1 MSTDKTA
8 SMRDAVA
15 DLVRD
20 GDTVAIEGFTHLIS
34 FAAGH
39 EIIRQRKR
47 DLTLA
52 RLTPDVIYDQMIA
65 GGVASKLI
73 FSWLGNPGVGGLGAI
88 RRRIEGDIPD
98 QPLAIEEYSH
108 FGMVGRYTAGA
119 MNLPFFP
126 LRSYFETD
134 LPVVNPLIR
143 QIPSPYDDGVVY
155 AVPPL
160 KPDVAIVHAQRASA
174 GGDTQVWGLLG
185 CQKEAA
191 FAADRVI
198 VVVEEVVDEAVI
210 RADPNRTIIPGLIV
224 DAVVVEPW
232 GAHPSYV
239 QGAYDRD
246 NRFYLD
252 WDPITRDEDAVQAWL
267 RDWVYDLDG
276 RPPTSRSSA
285 RSGGGA
291 APDRVGPVGLG
302 RLRDL
307 PMSGGDDL
315 VRPVRSGPM
324 RSGGSASDRV
334 SLALYRGHLPVMGDG
349 SRCRSSS
356 RLATAAIRC
365 EMSTVADVLEGAM
378 PADRGSVDM
387 VARRCKTGD
396 RTSRTRRSASPR

>member
-1 MSTDKTA
+1 MTMSKVA

-15 DLVRD
+15 DLVRN
-20 GDTVAIEGFTHLIS
+20 GDTVAIEGFTHLIG

-52 RLTPDVIYDQMIA
+52 RLTPDLIYDQMIA
-65 GGVASKLI
+65 GGVAAKLV

-88 RRRIEGDIPD
+88 RRRIEGEVDGRH
-98 QPLAIEEYSH
+98 LEVEEYSH
-108 FGMVGRYTAGA
+108 FGMVARYTAGA

-134 LPVVNPLIR
+134 LPVANPLIR
-143 QIPSPYDDGVVY
+143 PIESPYGDGLVY

-198 VVVEEVVDEAVI
+198 VVVEELVEDAVI

-252 WDPITRDEDAVQAWL
+252 WDPITRDEASVQAWL
-267 RDWVYDLDG
+267 RDWVFGVGG
-276 RPPTSRSSA
+276 RAEYLEKLGPERLASLRP
-285 RSGGGA
+285 SGP
-291 APDRVGPVGLG
+291 APSGPVDYG
-302 RLRDL
+302 
-307 PMSGGDDL
+307 
-315 VRPVRSGPM
+315 
-324 RSGGSASDRV
+324 A
-334 SLALYRGHLPVMGDG
+334 YR
-349 SRCRSSS
+349 
-356 RLATAAIRC
+356 
-365 EMSTVADVLEGAM
+365 
-378 PADRGSVDM
+378 
-387 VARRCKTGD
+387 
-396 RTSRTRRSASPR
+396 